1 MEQMIPTRLTISQW
15 KLFLSQPV
23 YGLSASAGL
32 QAQCYFRNHRKGFN
46 FGSVVLVFP
55 DAASVRQTP
64 EFEKREFDPALALT
78 RLPATLS
85 HPMGEGKCQRQFRLH
100 QRFKSLC
107 SLRSLRVN
115 RLRLVVALPH

>member
-32 QAQCYFRNHRKGFN
+32 QAQCISGIIEKV
-46 FGSVVLVFP
+46 SILVLVVLVFP

-107 SLRSLRVN
+107 SLRSLR
-115 RLRLVVALPH
+115 